1 MNNFELIVRNT
12 RNSYIRF
19 HSLLLACTVYL
30 AGCATDP
37 NSLAMQ
43 VGAPP
48 ANALELRTLQ
58 TRQMQTKSA
67 VEVMHAAT
75 QVMQDLG
82 FTVKESSADVGVL
95 VGTKS
100 RDAEEAGEVAG
111 AVALSLLGA
120 VAGVYVEPVWDTDQ
134 EINMTLVQY
143 PTANSDGWDV
153 RVSFDRTITNS
164 KKQQRAELIMDP
176 KIYQDFFKK
185 LEQGVFLEQSK

>member
-1 MNNFELIVRNT
+1 MRKT
-12 RNSYIRF
+12 HNSFLRLP
-19 HSLLLACTVYL
+19 SLLVACAVFL

-95 VGTKS
+95 VGTKR

-143 PTANSDGWDV
+143 PSANPDGWDV

-185 LEQGVFLEQSK
+185 LEQGVFLEKSK